1 MLLHYLKVA
10 VRNLLKYKTQSVIS
24 IVGLAIGL
32 AAFVYGWHWMKYE
45 TSYDS
50 FYPDAERS
58 YLVYSPSENNYLGV
72 SSPVLSEYIREHC
85 PLGKQT
91 LFMAFGGFGLHL
103 HSAFHLVYPP
113 LYGGLCLPHFAF
125 HLDIPVGRCRCSRH
139 LGWRTFLAG
148 T

>member
-10 VRNLLKYKTQSVIS
+10 ARNLLKYKTQSVIS

-58 YLVYSPSENNYLGV
+58 YLV
-72 SSPVLSEYIREHC
+72 
-85 PLGKQT
+85 
-91 LFMAFGGFGLHL
+91 
-103 HSAFHLVYPP
+103 
-113 LYGGLCLPHFAF
+113 
-125 HLDIPVGRCRCSRH
+125 
-139 LGWRTFLAG
+139 
-148 T
+148 